1 MTTLRADTEK
11 KTVKVWNPLVRI
23 FHMSLLVAV
32 GVAYVTQE
40 QQYDAHIQSGYAV
53 LGLVLF
59 RIFWGMAGGRHA
71 RFAAFWPTP
80 AGLQRYLKDML
91 RGQAPR
97 YLGHNPAGGLMV
109 IGGVVGALL
118 LPALSALGFVLI
130 YKSSRVLNI
139 AHGQIIAAGAFI
151 TYALTVWVGIHIALS
166 FILSMIITFFLAMS
180 VERVFLR
187 RLIGEPIISVIM
199 VTIGLMSIIDGIIYM
214 TPFGSE
220 NFSFPEFL
228 PKTPLMFWGVSISW
242 TQLVGLIITFIMIGG
257 FTWFFK
263 ASTIGISMRAVSDD
277 QFASMSIGISVP
289 KVFGLAWAAAGLS
302 AAAAG
307 GIDHVHGHGIAGKH
321 AVQAAHQLDALRDR
335 RGIVR
340 IREVRGLGALD
351 HVDELG
357 RHLVPAGVLG
367 LGPES
372 GARVDRLA
380 ARAPDVAV
388 VHVVVVRNGDGR
400 PIANDLSELPT

>member
-1 MTTLRADTEK
+1 MSYFFQ
-11 KTVKVWNPLVRI
+11 LVI
-23 FHMSLLVAV
+23 
-32 GVAYVTQE
+32 
-40 QQYDAHIQSGYAV
+40 SG
-53 LGLVLF
+53 
-59 RIFWGMAGGRHA
+59 I
-71 RFAAFWPTP
+71 
-80 AGLQRYLKDML
+80 
-91 RGQAPR
+91 
-97 YLGHNPAGGLMV
+97 
-109 IGGVVGALL
+109 VVGSIY
-118 LPALSALGFVLI
+118 ALSALGFVLI

-139 AHGQIIAAGAFI
+139 AHGQIIASGAFI
-151 TYALTVWVGIHIALS
+151 TYALTVWVGIHIAVS

-263 ASTIGISMRAVSDD
+263 ASTVGISMRAVSDD

-289 KVFGLAWAAAGLS
+289 RVFGLAWATAGLS

-307 GIDHVHGHGIAGKH
+307 GIIGNITGLNFDVLHSFGIIVFPVVIVGGLDSIFGAIVAGIIMGLIQQFAAGYLDGNWGLFGTADVLPYIILLIILLIKPHGPFGIH
-321 AVQAAHQLDALRDR
+321 E
-335 RGIVR
+335 I
-340 IREVRGLGALD
+340 E
-351 HVDELG
+351 
-357 RHLVPAGVLG
+357 
-367 LGPES
+367 
-372 GARVDRLA
+372 RV
-380 ARAPDVAV
+380 
-388 VHVVVVRNGDGR
+388 
-400 PIANDLSELPT
+400 